1 MKRGGLKMPRIAFL
15 TWAGG
20 GNVPPAV
27 GLARALAARGHRVE
41 VWGYEA
47 QRAAIEGRGLA
58 FAALARSGAFDV
70 RDPPAEGRVAAL
82 MRYVAACPEHLD
94 DVPELVA
101 RRAPDALVVDCMMS
115 GAIAARTRVSATMI
129 VLVHSAVAGLIPPPA
144 SPVGTVWLPA
154 ANAVRASAGLAP
166 LARLEQA
173 WAELPSLVTTIPELD
188 PAAAAGGALARYVG
202 PIAEPVSGPAWDSPW
217 DAADDR
223 PLVLVSFSTTGF
235 WDQAGRARNTLAAL
249 AEEPVRVLVMGVDR
263 AALGPLPA
271 NAVARDF
278 VPHALVTPLAAVTVS
293 HCGHGTVAASL
304 AAGVPV
310 VGLPN
315 LAADQ
320 PFLARRLAE
329 LGAGI
334 ALDGDAAPDRIR
346 AAVRAAIT
354 EPAYRA
360 TARRLAA
367 AIAASPG
374 AAGAAS
380 EIERLLAAQGTAG
393 KM

>member
-1 MKRGGLKMPRIAFL
+1 MARIAFL

-27 GLARALAARGHRVE
+27 GLARALAARGHHVE

-58 FAALARSGAFDV
+58 FAAFARSGAFDV
-70 RDPPAEGRVAAL
+70 RDAPAEGRVAAL
-82 MRYVAACPEHLD
+82 MRSVAACPEHLD
-94 DVPELVA
+94 DVPELLA
-101 RRAPDALVVDCMMS
+101 RRGADALVVDCMMM
-115 GAIAARTRVSATMI
+115 GAIAARTRVAAPMV
-129 VLVHSAVAGLIPPPA
+129 VLVHSAVAGLIPPPG
-144 SPVGTVWLPA
+144 SPVGAVWLPA
-154 ANAVRASAGLAP
+154 ANAVRASVGLAP

-173 WAELPSLVTTIPELD
+173 WADLPALVATIPELD
-188 PAAAAGGALARYVG
+188 PAAAAGGPLVRYVG
-202 PIAEPVSGPAWDSPW
+202 PIAEPVREPGWSLPW
-217 DAADDR
+217 GATDER

-235 WDQAGRARNTLAAL
+235 WDQAGRARNTVVAL
-249 AEEPVRVLVMGVDR
+249 AEEPVRVLVVGVDR
-263 AALGPLPA
+263 ASLGPLPA

-278 VPHALVTPLAAVTVS
+278 VPHALVAPLAAVTVS
-293 HCGHGTVAASL
+293 HCGHGTIAASL

-320 PFLARRLAE
+320 PFLAKRLAE

-334 ALDGDAAPDRIR
+334 ALDGDAAPDLIR
-346 AAVRAAIT
+346 AAVRAAIA

-360 TARRLAA
+360 SARRLAA
-367 AIAASPG
+367 AIAAAPG
-374 AAGAAS
+374 AVGAAS
-380 EIERLLAAQGTAG
+380 EIERVLAAYGTAG

>member
-1 MKRGGLKMPRIAFL
+1 MPRIAFL

-20 GNVPPAV
+20 GNVPPAI
-27 GLARALAARGHRVE
+27 GLARALATRGHAVE

-58 FAALARSGAFDV
+58 FAALERSGAFDV
-70 RDPPAEGRVAAL
+70 RAAPPEARVAAL

-94 DVPELVA
+94 DVPELLA
-101 RRAPDALVVDCMMS
+101 RRGADALVVDCMMM
-115 GAIAARTRVSATMI
+115 GAIAARARFAAPMI
-129 VLVHSAVAGLIPPPA
+129 VLVHSAVAGLIPPPD

-154 ANAVRASAGLAP
+154 ANAVRASVGLAP

-173 WAELPSLVTTIPELD
+173 WADLPALVTTIPELD
-188 PAAAAGGALARYVG
+188 PAAGARGAQVRYVG
-202 PIAEPVSGPAWDSPW
+202 PIAEPLSGPAGDAPWESPW

-249 AEEPVRVLVMGVDR
+249 AEEPVRVLVVGVDR
-263 AALGPLPA
+263 ASLGPLPA

-278 VPHALVTPLAAVTVS
+278 VPHALVAPLAAVTVS

-304 AAGVPV
+304 AAGVPL

-320 PFLARRLAE
+320 PFLAKRLAE

-334 ALDGDAAPDRIR
+334 ALDGDAAPDRVR
-346 AAVRAAIT
+346 AAVRAAIAA
-354 EPAYRA
+354 PAYRA
-360 TARRLAA
+360 AARRLAA
-367 AIAASPG
+367 AIDASPG
-374 AAGAAS
+374 AAGAAVV
-380 EIERLLAAQGTAG
+380 IEHVLADQGASG
-393 KM
+393 RV